1 MLFKRNSIRYSSG
14 RKDITSWESEMV
26 EGMKSTEGKN
36 KQKKNIE
43 RAKYMDKFWS
53 NADYLGIPL

>member
-1 MLFKRNSIRYSSG
+1 
-14 RKDITSWESEMV
+14 MV

-36 KQKKNIE
+36 KQKKNVE

>member
-1 MLFKRNSIRYSSG
+1 
-14 RKDITSWESEMV
+14 MV
-26 EGMKSTEGKN
+26 EGMKSTGGKN
-36 KQKKNIE
+36 KQTKKKTE